1 MLAATVTT
9 ANAAVTAAVNTT
21 AKIYQKCL
29 PAHCSTKTC
38 VGADQEQQMTLLYS
52 AHLHLRWYLLCATV
66 LCKDPMTSADSTESK
81 KLCSNRHSHE
91 ASILSERPLSFPT
104 RSVCRQ
110 TSDLSGTASPEV
122 LTSQL
127 MRSKQSDHSGGRHRR
142 SCCPRCSPSNTNH

>member
-1 MLAATVTT
+1 MAATVTT
-9 ANAAVTAAVNTT
+9 AIAAATAAVNTT
-21 AKIYQKCL
+21 AKIYQNYL
-29 PAHCSTKTC
+29 PAYYSTTTC
-38 VGADQEQQMTLLYS
+38 VEADQEQRLHYS
-52 AHLHLRWYLLCATV
+52 AGFYLRFYLLCATV
-66 LCKDPMTSADSTESK
+66 LCKAPMASAHSTDSK
-81 KLCSNRHSHE
+81 KRWNNRHGHE
-91 ASILSERPLSFPT
+91 TSILSERRLSFPT